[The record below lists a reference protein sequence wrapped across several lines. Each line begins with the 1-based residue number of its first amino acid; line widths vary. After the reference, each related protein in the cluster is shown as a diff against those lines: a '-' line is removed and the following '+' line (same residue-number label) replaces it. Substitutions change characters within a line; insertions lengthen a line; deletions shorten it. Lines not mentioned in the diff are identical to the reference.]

1 MQGEADAQHSQ
12 ESADAYLFNLKRLM
26 NLFRASLRQDDLPVI
41 IGKINDSFLTK
52 NKEPTQPYIATV
64 HAAQNTFVEK
74 DPCAFYV
81 TETDS
86 YTFSSDA
93 WHYDSDG
100 YIQMGVA
107 FAKAIALL
115 EHSCN

>member
-1 MQGEADAQHSQ
+1 
-12 ESADAYLFNLKRLM
+12 M
-26 NLFRASLRQDDLPVI
+26 NLFRAALRQDDLPVV
-41 IGKINDSFLTK
+41 IGKINDSFMTIDK
-52 NKEPTQPYIATV
+52 GPTQPYMSTV
-64 HAAQNTFVEK
+64 HTAQNTFVEE

-100 YIQMGVA
+100 YIKMGIA
-107 FAKAIALL
+107 FAKAFYSLS
-115 EHSCN
+115 EFCK